1 MLLTLHPVP
10 FIISTA
16 GGKRALL
23 LFGWMYERYEA
34 QYHWYELT
42 QLVQKT
48 IFVLVMIFLLTDP
61 ILQVSS
67 PAGLCILPGI
77 H

>member
-1 MLLTLHPVP
+1 
-10 FIISTA
+10 
-16 GGKRALL
+16 
-23 LFGWMYERYEA
+23 MYERYEA

-61 ILQVSS
+61 VLQVSTVLAHNQAPPRPTHEVQLEQTS
-67 PAGLCILPGI
+67 GVQS
-77 H
+77 